1 MLERR
6 KSMGKEMTLAE
17 AVRKNEVF
25 GYEFLIENGEITGA
39 SFEVKGEEIF
49 VPAEWGCF

>member
-1 MLERR
+1 
-6 KSMGKEMTLAE
+6 MGKNITLEE

-25 GYEFLIENGEITGA
+25 GYEFLIEDGEITGA
-39 SFEVKGEEIF
+39 SIEAKGVELF

>member
-1 MLERR
+1 MNGEL
-6 KSMGKEMTLAE
+6 TLAE

>member
-1 MLERR
+1 MR
-6 KSMGKEMTLAE
+6 KELTLAE

-25 GYEFLIENGEITGA
+25 GYEFLIENGETTGA

>member
-1 MLERR
+1 MNGEL
-6 KSMGKEMTLAE
+6 TLAE

-25 GYEFLIENGEITGA
+25 GYEFLIEDGAVIGA
-39 SFEVKGEEIF
+39 SFDVKGEEIF